1 MSGFLLDTNVPS
13 ETLRP
18 RPNANVSAWIK
29 RQPKDVQFL
38 SVVSV
43 GELRRG
49 FILMPPGRQRTRLEQ
64 WLEQDL
70 LPLFAGR
77 ILPVTLSIGDRWG
90 VLDAQRQL
98 RGRPLNTADGMIA
111 ATALE
116 HGLTVVT
123 RNVKDFS
130 DLGLSVLNPWD
141 AI

>member
-1 MSGFLLDTNVPS
+1 MNGFLLDTNVPS

-18 RPNANVSAWIK
+18 RPNANVSTWIK

-49 FILMPPGRQRTRLEQ
+49 FILMPPGKQRTRLEQ
-64 WLEQDL
+64 WLKQYL

-90 VLDAQRQL
+90 FLDAQRQL
-98 RGRPLNTADGMIA
+98 RGRPLNTADGTIA
-111 ATALE
+111 ATTLE
-116 HGLTVVT
+116 HDLTLVT
-123 RNVKDFS
+123 RNVRDFAG
-130 DLGLSVLNPWD
+130 LGVRVLNPWD